1 MRFGIYQA
9 IRLARTPLVWI
20 GRRRYADVPPS
31 VRERLEH
38 NAYRRTSLEA
48 MATLAADPH
57 HYHRGDLDASATV
70 LDVGAF
76 RGAGAAQIAELYGCR
91 VLAFE
96 PNPDYYADLEA
107 RFADDPRV
115 ETLPYGLGASDAV
128 LPMQKLGPGSTVYG
142 EPDPDAATVDVQ
154 IRDVAAVFDE
164 LGLDRVDLMKLN
176 IEGAE
181 YDLLER
187 MFAAGLHDRVRY
199 LLIQFHEWYPRAHL
213 RRWRIRRRL
222 RRTHEQVW
230 CFPWIFELWCS
241 RSDPHPPPPTYS
253 DEEMAEIVAALERQ
267 QREAAGGSSP
277 TA

>member
-1 MRFGIYQA
+1 MGFGIYQA
-9 IRLARTPLVWI
+9 KRLARTPLVWI
-20 GRRRYADVPPS
+20 GRRRHADVAPD

-38 NAYRRTSLEA
+38 NSYRRASIQA

-96 PNPDYYADLEA
+96 PNPDYFAALDE
-107 RFADDPRV
+107 RFAADPRV
-115 ETLPYGLGASDAV
+115 EALPYGLGHEDAV

-142 EPDPDAATVDVQ
+142 DPAADAETVDVR
-154 IRDVAAVFDE
+154 IRDVVAVFEE
-164 LGLDRVDLMKLN
+164 LGLDRVDLMKIN

-187 MFAAGLHDRVRY
+187 MVAVGLHERVRY
-199 LLIQFHEWYPRAHL
+199 LLIQFHEWYPRAHV
-213 RRWRIRRRL
+213 RRWALRRRL

-230 CFPWIFELWCS
+230 CFPWIFELWCA
-241 RSDPHPPPPTYS
+241 RAEPHPPPPTYTP
-253 DEEMAEIVAALERQ
+253 EEMAEIVAALRSQVEG
-267 QREAAGGSSP
+267 AGGP
-277 TA
+277 PPRD